1 MSCASSKGVAS
12 RAGAWWLLHSPATGS
27 AVTEDEARRAR
38 RALAPSA
45 ERCTMMGD
53 LKAKWGERALALQEK
68 MAEKKKAQAQA
79 QAKEKPARPRPQVP
93 KTRCSAARWQMLRAH
108 SRFAGRQC
116 IT

>member
-1 MSCASSKGVAS
+1 
-12 RAGAWWLLHSPATGS
+12 
-27 AVTEDEARRAR
+27 
-38 RALAPSA
+38 
-45 ERCTMMGD
+45 MMGD